1 MKMCLHEIRMKIVQL
16 LWEFHMRFMQAT
28 FACVGFSK
36 QTIKLKH
43 EQYQF

>member
-1 MKMCLHEIRMKIVQL
+1 MFLHEISMKIVQL

-36 QTIKLKH
+36 QLT
-43 EQYQF
+43 YQIETKK